1 MTNNYWTDLSGKVY
15 NEISDF
21 PEGTFGF
28 VYKVKNN
35 TNGKIYIGKKVLYF
49 NRKKK
54 LTKKELAEITSPGR
68 KPSTKVV
75 QLESDW
81 INYWGSSKDLIED
94 FKKQNGD
101 GFERHLLKTCLSKKE
116 LTYYE
121 IAFQLKEDVLLV
133 ESYNDNVLGKF
144 FRKDLVY

>member
-1 MTNNYWTDLSGKVY
+1 MINNYWTDLSGKVY

-28 VYKVKNN
+28 VYKVKN
-35 TNGKIYIGKKVLYF
+35 TSNGKIYIGKKVLYF

-68 KPSTKVV
+68 KPTTKVV

-81 INYWGSSKDLIED
+81 MDYWGSSKDLIAD
-94 FKKQNGD
+94 FKKQTGE
-101 GFERHLLKTCLSKKE
+101 GFERKILKECLTKKE
-116 LTYYE
+116 LTYWE
-121 IAFQLKEDVLLV
+121 IAHQLKEDVLLV

-144 FRKDLVY
+144 YRKDVVY